1 MLLIGS
7 TVIYNNVIGPAKIGT
22 QNMALFLNF
31 NLYYLLKYKSYDNE
45 IFIPYSQINKKTKTT
60 CRICIS

>member
-7 TVIYNNVIGPAKIGT
+7 AVIYIIYNNVIGPAKIGT

-31 NLYYLLKYKSYDNE
+31 NLHYLLKYKSYDNK
-45 IFIPYSQINKKTKTT
+45 IFIPYSQINKKAKRT
-60 CRICIS
+60 